1 MTRFHTSKEKIRA
14 GDFVVFDEDGARLLN
29 TSFDF
34 KVVFVAARNIEAG
47 EVVEYSMVEDTK
59 DFICPRPLTALRSAQ
74 DWGGGG

>member
-47 EVVEYSMVEDTK
+47 EVVEYSMIEDTK
-59 DFICPRPLTALRSAQ
+59 DFICPRPSTALCPVGTA
-74 DWGGGG
+74 

>member
-59 DFICPRPLTALRSAQ
+59 DFICPRPSTALRSAQ